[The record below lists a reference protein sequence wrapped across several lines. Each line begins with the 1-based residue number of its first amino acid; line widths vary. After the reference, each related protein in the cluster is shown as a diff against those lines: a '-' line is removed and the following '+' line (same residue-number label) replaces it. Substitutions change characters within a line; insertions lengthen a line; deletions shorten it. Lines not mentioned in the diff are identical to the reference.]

1 MGLSL
6 YESKRRD
13 PKPLVALMAANLL
26 FAASSIFLWT
36 LMSLFIAEPVRWATA
51 RGIGSRPELLEYP
64 FILLWLLPVAGAC
77 AAWVALKAERLRLAY
92 LLAVKPLLYFG
103 VVAGWYYLAPAQ
115 WH

>member
-6 YESKRRD
+6 YEGKRRD
-13 PKPLVALMAANLL
+13 PKPLVALMAANLV
-26 FAASSIFLWT
+26 FAAASVFLWAVTST
-36 LMSLFIAEPVRWATA
+36 LMAEPIRWATA

-64 FILLWLLPVAGAC
+64 FVLLWLLPVAGAC
-77 AAWVALKAERLRLAY
+77 AAWVAHKAERLKLAY
-92 LLAVKPLLYFG
+92 SLAFYPLLYFA